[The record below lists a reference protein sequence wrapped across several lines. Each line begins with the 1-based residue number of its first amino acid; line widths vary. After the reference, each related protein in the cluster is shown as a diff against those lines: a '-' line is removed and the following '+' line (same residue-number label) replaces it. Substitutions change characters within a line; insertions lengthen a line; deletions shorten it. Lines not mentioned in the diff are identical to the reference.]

1 MGAGL
6 DSADLRPV
14 RHDEDRD
21 VPEPWE
27 TSFENKSV
35 VIGLGNRYMRDDG
48 VGIEAARALRAQNLG
63 GEVFVYEENGIE
75 LSLLWQFRGAKKIVV
90 IDALRSGL
98 PPGTV
103 TRHVIVPGS
112 GEISELRSLHELELY
127 DIFDLATHAELMPC
141 PVVILGVEPKDCS
154 LGEGLTGEVADAV
167 PKVVGEALRELV
179 SRSEAR

>member
-6 DSADLRPV
+6 DPADLRPG
-14 RHDEDRD
+14 RRD
-21 VPEPWE
+21 VNGGAPEPWE

-48 VGIEAARALRAQNLG
+48 VGNEAARALRARNLG

-75 LSLLWQFRGAKKIVV
+75 LSLLWQFRGAKKIVL

-98 PPGTV
+98 SPGAV

-127 DIFDLATHAELMPC
+127 DLFDLATSDELMPC
-141 PVVILGVEPKDCS
+141 QVVILGVEPKDCS
-154 LGEGLTGEVADAV
+154 PGEGLTGEMADAL
-167 PKVVGEALRELV
+167 PRVVGEALRELV
-179 SRSEAR
+179 SGSEAR